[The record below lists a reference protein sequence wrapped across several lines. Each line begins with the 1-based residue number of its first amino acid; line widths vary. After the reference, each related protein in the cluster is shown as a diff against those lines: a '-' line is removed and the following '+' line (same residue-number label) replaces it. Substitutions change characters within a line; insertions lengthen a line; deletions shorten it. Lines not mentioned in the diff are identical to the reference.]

1 MKPIPADVSRTGT
14 TDPYRL
20 LFEHAGEMA
29 CTLDLQG
36 AFTAVN
42 PAGERLSGYS
52 ERELIGTLA
61 IDLIAGDVRDE
72 AVRQFQRRL
81 TTGAVSTADESILVT
96 RDGNRVPI
104 EITSTIF
111 TDDSGAPV
119 GVLGLVRDISER
131 RAAAT
136 ALLLSEERF
145 RSAFDHA
152 AVGMALVG
160 LDGRWLQVNESLC
173 RLLRLSREELLRK
186 TFQDVTHPDDLEA
199 DLAFERQLL
208 AGEIHSYQMEKRYF
222 DRDGGVVWVLLSVS
236 LVRAEDGSPGYF
248 ISQIQDITERRTAQL
263 ALERSTAQL
272 AEAQQLA
279 QLGSWERHANGAL
292 SWSDEMYRIFGL
304 DESTDTLDEARIMQ
318 CVHPDDRA
326 GALEAAHAASDA
338 GRPILLEY
346 RVLLPDG
353 EIRWVQARGQTV
365 FEAGVAVGRRGTV
378 QDITARKEAE
388 ADRDRLRDELH
399 HAQKLEA
406 IGRLA
411 AGVAHDFNNML
422 TAIEGYSEL
431 LLNKLDPHAAEYAHA
446 SQIRRAADQA
456 AALPRQLLAFGRKQ
470 TLEPRVVDLRE
481 VVRNID
487 ELLRSIVSAR
497 VRLETVTTEPAL
509 AYVDAD
515 KLEQALINLVVNARD
530 AMPVGGRIE
539 IASSI
544 VQLDPSMRFGTATAK
559 PGTYVVLRVADNG
572 SGMDEALAAEHDVT
586 AGRYSV
592 VCVEDT
598 GHGIDPDTIGKIFEP
613 FFTTKSSG
621 LGSGLGLAS
630 VYGTVSQSGGFVRV
644 ESEPGHGARFEIF
657 LPTAVEVPTT
667 RGRTLGVLVAEDEP
681 LVRDLAVSVLEGGGF
696 AVRAAAN
703 GQDAL
708 ELFER
713 HAEAIDVVVTDM
725 VMPEM
730 GGRDLAD
737 RVLERRPETPIV
749 YMSGYTDEAP
759 LAEPEDGSAPTFLQK
774 PFSAEALVSTVRAAT
789 HPRSVV
795 APEPEGAVSLT
806 PRERQ
811 VLSLVATGGT
821 NEKVA
826 QALGI
831 STETVQSH
839 VRNAMGKLGA
849 ETRTEAVAT
858 AIRRSLID

>member
-208 AGEIHSYQMEKRYF
+208 AGDIHSYQMEKRYF

-248 ISQIQDITERRTAQL
+248 ISQIQDITERRSAQL

-353 EIRWVQARGQTV
+353 EIRWVQARGHTV

-530 AMPVGGRIE
+530 AMPEGGRV
-539 IASSI
+539 SI
-544 VQLDPSMRFGTATAK
+544 SIGTEE
-559 PGTYVVLRVADNG
+559 V
-572 SGMDEALAAEHDVT
+572 DEALAAEHDVT